1 MNDQELSFGNYRIE
15 VSGWGLD
22 ECFFVEKADL
32 LWTPG
37 NDKRVLLRHAL
48 PDGAMIFV
56 RLLGD
61 GVSNSCVPLAYQIE
75 NLQPMNRIGLCEMR
89 LLPLHRLEQ
98 TGAGEEATRR
108 QGQAPSWEEDMEQ
121 SSLLAEPEEV
131 LHEA

>member
-1 MNDQELSFGNYRIE
+1 MNDRESSFENYRIE

-22 ECFFVEKADL
+22 DCFFVERTDL
-32 LWTPG
+32 LWTAG
-37 NDKRVLLRHAL
+37 NDKKVLLRHAL

-61 GVSNSCVPLAYQIE
+61 GLPGGSVPRAYRIE

-89 LLPLHRLEQ
+89 LLPLHPQEKTPAGDEIARGFGQ
-98 TGAGEEATRR
+98 TSEE
-108 QGQAPSWEEDMEQ
+108 WEDSMQ
-121 SSLLAEPEEV
+121 DSLLAEPEEV